1 KKLRLDDKGNPIL
14 NDKKEFEI
22 EEVDLDSLM
31 ADEIKKQVNE
41 QGEKLAEEKAKEILT
56 KQLEDQTTKTKTEKE
71 DRLAVLEKQFAEIQQ
86 GIKRN
91 QGVGVTQE
99 NKQSDNLNVN
109 NNQESNSS
117 MGIDLQSFKIV
128 GGSE

>member
-1 KKLRLDDKGNPIL
+1 
-14 NDKKEFEI
+14 
-22 EEVDLDSLM
+22 M

-41 QGEKLAEEKAKEILT
+41 QGEKLAEEKAKEIPT

-86 GIKRN
+86 GIKWN